1 MPTAKHLAGLKV
13 IDFSMAYAGPI
24 CGRMLSDC
32 GADVIKIEPTSFGD
46 GVRSNS
52 RIFTHF
58 NAGKRGVQID
68 LSSPEGQQLAHG
80 LIDTADVVIENYRPG
95 IMAQFGLDYAS
106 VKTRRPALVYC
117 SISGFGQT
125 GPDSQRA
132 AYAPIAHAAS
142 GYDVAHM
149 GAQIHAN
156 PPAEPRPQA
165 SGIMIADML
174 TGAYAFGAIQTA
186 LLGRVNTGLG
196 DHIDVTM
203 LESMMTLIPG
213 HQQAAQIA
221 DAPQMGG
228 FLPITASDGYIMAC
242 IVSDKNFEGLCAA
255 LDRRDLHDNAMFVRA
270 SRIKN
275 VRYLVGEIEQWS
287 ATRTVAE
294 CEAHFN
300 LHGIPC
306 SRYNSAADLFDQ
318 PQLQH
323 RGAFTVAEDEDGEY
337 FVQNLPFQFASMDNA
352 TTRHAPALGEHTD
365 AVFKESLGLDEE
377 AIAALHTS
385 GIVA

>member
-1 MPTAKHLAGLKV
+1 MPSAKPLAGLKV
-13 IDFSMAYAGPI
+13 VDFSMAYAGPI
-24 CGRMLSDC
+24 CGRMMSDC
-32 GADVIKIEPTSFGD
+32 GADVIKIEPTRFSD

-58 NAGKRGVQID
+58 NAGKLGVQID
-68 LSSPEGQQLAHG
+68 LSSPEGQQLAHE
-80 LIDTADVVIENYRPG
+80 LIDSADVVIENYRPG
-95 IMAQFGLDYAS
+95 IMAKFGLDYAS
-106 VKTRRPALVYC
+106 LKPQHPSLVYC

-125 GPDSQRA
+125 GPDAQRA

-149 GAQIHAN
+149 GAQIHAS
-156 PPAEPRPQA
+156 PPVLARPQA

-186 LLGRVNTGLG
+186 LLGRVTSGLG

-213 HQQAAQIA
+213 HQQAAQVV

-242 IVSDKNFEGLCAA
+242 VVSDKNFEGLCTA
-255 LDRRDLHDNAMFVRA
+255 LVRMDLHADARFDRA
-270 SRIKN
+270 SRIAN
-275 VRYLVGEIEQWS
+275 VRYLVGEIEKWS
-287 ATRTVAE
+287 ATRTVVE
-294 CEAHFN
+294 CETHFN
-300 LHGIPC
+300 RHGIPC
-306 SRYNSAADLFDQ
+306 SRYNSAADLFDE

-323 RGAFTVAEDEDGEY
+323 RGAFTRNEDEAGEY

-365 AVFKESLGLDEE
+365 VVFADIGLDKA
-377 AIAALHTS
+377 AIAALRER
-385 GIVA
+385 GVVA

>member
-1 MPTAKHLAGLKV
+1 M
-13 IDFSMAYAGPI
+13 
-24 CGRMLSDC
+24 
-32 GADVIKIEPTSFGD
+32 
-46 GVRSNS
+46 
-52 RIFTHF
+52 
-58 NAGKRGVQID
+58 
-68 LSSPEGQQLAHG
+68 
-80 LIDTADVVIENYRPG
+80 
-95 IMAQFGLDYAS
+95 
-106 VKTRRPALVYC
+106 YC

-125 GPDSQRA
+125 GPDAQRA

-149 GAQIHAN
+149 GAQIHAS
-156 PPAEPRPQA
+156 PPVLARPQA

-186 LLGRVNTGLG
+186 LLGRVTSGLG

-213 HQQAAQIA
+213 HQQAAQVV

-242 IVSDKNFEGLCAA
+242 VVSDKNFEGLCTA
-255 LDRRDLHDNAMFVRA
+255 LVRMDLHADARFDRA
-270 SRIKN
+270 SRIAN
-275 VRYLVGEIEQWS
+275 VRYLVGEIEKWS
-287 ATRTVAE
+287 ATRTVVE
-294 CEAHFN
+294 CETHFN
-300 LHGIPC
+300 RHGIPC
-306 SRYNSAADLFDQ
+306 SRYNSAADLFDE

-323 RGAFTVAEDEDGEY
+323 RGAFTRNEDEAGEY

-365 AVFKESLGLDEE
+365 VVFADIGLDKA
-377 AIAALHTS
+377 AIAALRER
-385 GIVA
+385 GVVA

>member
-1 MPTAKHLAGLKV
+1 MSAVKPLNGLKV

-32 GADVIKIEPTSFGD
+32 GADVIKIEPTNFGD

-52 RIFTHF
+52 RIFAHF

-68 LSSPEGQQLAHG
+68 LSSPEGQKLAHG
-80 LIDTADVVIENYRPG
+80 LIDTADVLIENYRPG
-95 IMAQFGLDYAS
+95 IMARFGLDYDS
-106 VKTRRPALVYC
+106 VKTRRPNLVYC

-142 GYDVAHM
+142 GFDVAHM
-149 GAQIHAN
+149 NAQIHNGQPTEA
-156 PPAEPRPQA
+156 RPQA

-174 TGAYAFGAIQTA
+174 TGAYAFGAVQTA

-203 LESMMTLIPG
+203 LESMMSLIPG
-213 HQQAAQIA
+213 HLQVAQA
-221 DAPQMGG
+221 PGGPEMGG
-228 FLPITASDGYIMAC
+228 FLPITASDGYVMAC
-242 IVSDKNFEGLCAA
+242 IVSEKNFEGLCTAI
-255 LDRRDLHDNAMFVRA
+255 DRQDLHEDDRFVRA

-287 ATRTVAE
+287 AGHTVDE
-294 CEAHFN
+294 CESHFN
-300 LHGIPC
+300 QYGIPC
-306 SRYNSAADLFDQ
+306 SRYNSAADMFDH

-323 RGAFTVAEDEDGEY
+323 RGAFTVAEDEEGEY
-337 FVQNLPFQFASMDNA
+337 FLQNLPFQFASMDNA
-352 TTRHAPALGEHTD
+352 TTRPAPGLGEHTN
-365 AVFKESLGLDEE
+365 AVFMERLGLDED
-377 AIAALHTS
+377 AIGVLRE
-385 GIVA
+385 GGVVA